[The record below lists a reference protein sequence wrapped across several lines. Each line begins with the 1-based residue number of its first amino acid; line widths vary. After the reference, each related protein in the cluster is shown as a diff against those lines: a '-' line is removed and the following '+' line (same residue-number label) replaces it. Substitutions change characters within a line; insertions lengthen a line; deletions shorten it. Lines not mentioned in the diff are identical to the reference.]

1 MNDLLKLYNHAIIY
15 SYAILKYSATNYSIF
30 MYYFIDYIPNDDY
43 GKTI

>member
-1 MNDLLKLYNHAIIY
+1 MTADISSVLIAVY
-15 SYAILKYSATNYSIF
+15 F